1 LGWGRVREETRVVE
15 RVVVIVVDD
24 NCMAPGNLKMDIPE
38 SPMREEGDTPSS
50 TEESEVESKNP
61 LLTLGRK
68 TSSAAAH
75 TSSVHELLE
84 CPVCTNSMYPPIHQ
98 VPNLLFSLCVFF
110 WGGLFFPSLYL
121 SAQLVLLALWRKR
134 RSIIVAAAATHPIH

>member
-1 LGWGRVREETRVVE
+1 VGEETGVAE

-24 NCMAPGNLKMDIPE
+24 NCMAPGNLKMGIPE
-38 SPMREEGDTPSS
+38 SPLREEGDTPSS

-68 TSSAAAH
+68 TSAAAAH

-98 VPNLLFSLCVFF
+98 VPNLLFSL
-110 WGGLFFPSLYL
+110 
-121 SAQLVLLALWRKR
+121 
-134 RSIIVAAAATHPIH
+134 